1 MPPLTHLA
9 LRRAKPAEK
18 TQNLFDR
25 GGLYLEISSC

>member
-1 MPPLTHLA
+1 

>member
-9 LRRAKPAEK
+9 LRRANPAEK
-18 TQNLFDR
+18 TPNLFDR